1 MNIEARKIQFIQEFL
16 KLQNMEVVSHLEMFL
31 KIETSSPIKRF
42 SIDELNIRIDKSEE
56 DFKEG
61 RLIDNSDI
69 KLKYL

>member
-42 SIDELNIRIDKSEE
+42 SIDELNKRIDKSEE

-61 RLIDNSDI
+61 RIIDNSDI
-69 KLKYL
+69 KIKYL